1 MKAKTFSLMTL
12 SILTMMLVIG
22 FGSAAVA
29 FTPASF
35 SQTIEQGSSATLS
48 FQIQENGYQNLT
60 GITFNTPITFTLGVN
75 TFTSATSISGAITT
89 LTQNTTSSTMSIL
102 INVPEYQSPGIYTG
116 TLTLSD
122 QTYNLTIHDIPIT
135 ITVTPK
141 PRPQDINDCLAT
153 QNLGENLRISIEDIS
168 TISGFGD
175 DENYW
180 YPLDNVE
187 VKVNIE
193 NRGNDGIRN
202 IKLEWGLYS
211 SSKGKFVMDGQESK
225 FNLNDGDEKVLTF
238 NFKLD
243 NPRDFRDDDDYA
255 FYVWADAIGEENGT
269 DVCKVASEDIKVIVD
284 SDFLVLDNF
293 QIDGINLKDDMYPDK
308 LSCET
313 TLTLTADLWNIGDS
327 DQEDITIRV
336 YNADFGIDEILNI
349 GKINSFD
356 KEPINFEFTIPKGME
371 EGWNELEFTIQENGD
386 TFGNDYVN
394 KDAVFNILL
403 DLENCLLPEATVSA
417 SLDTGGKAGKPML
430 IRTTITNTGKE
441 ATTYLVNAYGYSGWA
456 STANVEP
463 STITLQPGQSSDVL
477 ITLEVNRQASGDKLF
492 NIEVLSQG
500 QLVMSQPLSVN
511 IEKALISSF
520 FENKNLLLTILV
532 IGIALILIIIII
544 VLAIRL
550 ARK

>member
-1 MKAKTFSLMTL
+1 MTL

-225 FNLNDGDEKVLTF
+225 FNLNDGDEKVVPID
-238 NFKLD
+238 FKLD
-243 NPRDFRDDDDYA
+243 NPRDFRDGGDYVL
-255 FYVWADAIGEENGT
+255 YVWATGEDKEFDRNKTCEVTNQAI
-269 DVCKVASEDIKVIVD
+269 DVFVD
-284 SDFLVLDNF
+284 DNLVLDSMKIND
-293 QIDGINLKDDMYPDK
+293 IDLEDGIYQDK
-308 LSCET
+308 LSCGS
-313 TLTLTADLWNIGDS
+313 TLTFTADLWNIGDS

-336 YNADFGIDEILNI
+336 YNTKLGIDEEFNI
-349 GKINSFD
+349 GKIRSFD
-356 KEPINFEFTIPKGME
+356 KEPISFEFTLPKE
-371 EGWNELEFTIQENGD
+371 LDEDGWNDLKFEILEDGD
-386 TFGNDYVN
+386 VFQNYIDGDDV
-394 KDAVFNILL
+394 DAVFDALL
-403 DLENCLLPEATVSA
+403 NLENCLLPEATISA